1 MTTTVII
8 ILALIPFADR
18 FVLGLCAAA
27 SKGESNYR

>member
-1 MTTTVII
+1 MSTTAII
-8 ILALIPFADR
+8 ILALILFAGW